1 MFNYSILSPKNKNEF
16 DDYYYFRWKYLRK
29 PLNKKLGTE
38 KDDIEDR
45 SIHKMVI
52 NKEGLII
59 AVGRIH
65 RLSNISSQIRYFAVD
80 RDYRKQG
87 IGTYLM
93 NHLEKVSLDE
103 KRPCMILNARE
114 NAVSFYKKLDYHIT
128 EKSNLLYGKIQHYRM
143 KKKIQSNKIY

>member
-1 MFNYSILSPKNKNEF
+1 MCFHIYASDIYKDAVDELFNTEVKASTLENKR
-16 DDYYYFRWKYLRK
+16 D
-29 PLNKKLGTE
+29 
-38 KDDIEDR
+38 
-45 SIHKMVI
+45 
-52 NKEGLII
+52 KEGLII

-80 RDYRKQG
+80 RNYRKQG

-143 KKKIQSNKIY
+143 KKNIQSNKIY